1 MIIDRLE
8 NLEKYVSLHPLFAQ
22 VLDYLKSAELE
33 THEMGVEHLKDK
45 ELFVTFAE
53 AAPKTEEEAPLETHN
68 RYIDIQIPL
77 SGEERM
83 GYACRSDLSPAPYD
97 EERDISFYR
106 ERPDTYLCV
115 KPGMFVIFSL
125 NERQFAIFFPEDA
138 HAPAITPVTLRKV
151 IVKVIA

>member
-8 NLEKYVSLHPLFAQ
+8 NLEKYVSLHPLFVQ
-22 VLDYLKSAELE
+22 VHDYLNSTELE
-33 THEMGVEHLKDK
+33 THETGVQHLKDK

-53 AAPKTEEEAPLETHN
+53 AAPKAEEEAPLETHN

-97 EERDISFYR
+97 EERDISFYK
-106 ERPDTYLCV
+106 ERPDTFFCV
-115 KPGMFVIFSL
+115 KPGMFV
-125 NERQFAIFFPEDA
+125 IFFPEDA

-151 IVKVIA
+151 IVKVIV

>member
-22 VLDYLKSAELE
+22 VLDYLNSTELE
-33 THEMGVEHLKDK
+33 THEVGVEHMKDK
-45 ELFVTFAE
+45 ELFVTLAE

-83 GYACRSDLSPAPYD
+83 G
-97 EERDISFYR
+97 
-106 ERPDTYLCV
+106 
-115 KPGMFVIFSL
+115 
-125 NERQFAIFFPEDA
+125 
-138 HAPAITPVTLRKV
+138 
-151 IVKVIA
+151 